1 MRMSL
6 SAEMGRMRRAV
17 LTGIAVFGL
26 AASLSS
32 CSSGGSSSSS
42 SASSQALLNQG
53 IAASKAGNYKQAMNL
68 FGEVIKK
75 EPKNS
80 KNLAAL
86 AFYNLGVIHQKIGPA
101 STTVIDYKNA
111 VRLDPA
117 FLSAWYNLAIAET
130 KNNPQAALAAYNK
143 ILALKANDTYSLF
156 NSGLIMYAQ
165 GDTAGGAAR
174 INQAIKQDAS
184 LAARVPANVKL

>member
-80 KNLAAL
+80 
-86 AFYNLGVIHQKIGPA
+86 
-101 STTVIDYKNA
+101 
-111 VRLDPA
+111 
-117 FLSAWYNLAIAET
+117 
-130 KNNPQAALAAYNK
+130 
-143 ILALKANDTYSLF
+143 
-156 NSGLIMYAQ
+156 
-165 GDTAGGAAR
+165 
-174 INQAIKQDAS
+174 
-184 LAARVPANVKL
+184 